1 MRNQRNFRGQSGKP
15 TTFGTSRATMKIQC
29 HCMFT
34 YIDDMTGTP
43 LSGLFICT
51 GTITANVANCSCCK
65 RGRKGGQD
73 APNAFTAG

>member
-51 GTITANVANCSCCK
+51 GTITANVANCSCCR
-65 RGRKGGQD
+65 RGRKD
-73 APNAFTAG
+73 AFTVSSALTAG